1 MEQVGPA
8 RVSEPEQA
16 LAMALEP
23 AQVLGLER
31 ASAPA
36 SAPASVLAQ
45 AQAQAQVS
53 ESESESESESMEQVG
68 PAQVLGLEQA

>member
-1 MEQVGPA
+1 MSASASVLAQAQVSESMEQVGPA

-31 ASAPA
+31 AQDRASASA
-36 SAPASVLAQ
+36 SAP
-45 AQAQAQVS
+45 
-53 ESESESESESMEQVG
+53 G
-68 PAQVLGLEQA
+68 